1 MLKTLF
7 KPLKLFGLALL
18 SSCFGTVKSNQN
30 EDSGTSKPSKPI
42 YEFKMEALDH
52 SEVDFAQFKGKKIL
66 LVNVASECG
75 FTPQYE
81 KLQKLHEQYGHKVTV
96 IGFPANNFGG
106 QEPGS
111 DEEIGAF
118 CKKNYGV
125 TFLMMSKISVK
136 GPDMAPLY
144 KWLSDKSLNG
154 WNDKSPSWNFC
165 KYLVNEKGE
174 LLNFFGSSVD
184 PLGKEIIH
192 AIEN

>member
-1 MLKTLF
+1 MF
-7 KPLKLFGLALL
+7 KKILTSIKLLGLAGLT
-18 SSCFGTVKSNQN
+18 SCFGTVR
-30 EDSGTSKPSKPI
+30 SKPDSDQTDAKPKASI
-42 YEFKMEALDH
+42 YEFKMPALDG
-52 SEVDFAQFKGKKIL
+52 STIDFSQFKGKKML

-81 KLQKLHEQYGHKVTV
+81 KLQKLHELHGSKVTI

-136 GPDMAPLY
+136 GADIHPLY
-144 KWLSDKSLNG
+144 KWLSDSSLNG
-154 WNDKSPSWNFC
+154 WNEKLPSWNFC
-165 KYLVNEKGE
+165 KYLISERGE
-174 LLNFFGSSVD
+174 ILHFFGSSVD
-184 PLGKEIIH
+184 PLGKDVINAIH
-192 AIEN
+192 E